1 MNNRKSLEIDKWI
14 SSNGNPCFRFDE
26 RETFERP
33 WIIVV
38 AFLVLAIISGLEFL
52 INGTLYLLT
61 PCVLLLFFLI
71 LWWLTI
77 PLKANERVVEMT
89 AHEILDGMV
98 ADDALAAG
106 AKVVKSFVHY
116 DTKGTYGIVTYMCF
130 LVLLDNGEVWE
141 YPIFRHNEKEE
152 NAAYFECSRE
162 HSVSNN
168 PQHIRAIKP
177 KRLAHR
183 LSSPKLSATAKVRLA
198 ITAILLVGGLTFAG
212 ICWLVF
218 RFKWWILLIVVAYL
232 VLYSLTEWVYGKCPG
247 RVLGVVRDIVSA
259 PFVVF
264 TALVGIVHAF
274 ITVAGPYFFVAAFA
288 FAFPAAVLMMIS
300 NTFGWGLRLAT
311 IAFIVISVGSILCA
325 NSYALTKWI
334 IHQTPL
340 RDWGNHRYESN
351 REALAVYL
359 IHPSIIVFLL
369 YLLYFLYLAVSG
381 YLQIQNGGNLISAE
395 FDAAILK
402 AFLVFI
408 AFTNMRSK
416 ASVAEMDAAKVLK
429 GIGGLFV
436 HDE

>member
-1 MNNRKSLEIDKWI
+1 MSNRAVVTVDQWTAT
-14 SSNGNPCFRFDE
+14 NGNPCFHFAE
-26 RETFERP
+26 RDLLERP
-33 WIIVV
+33 WIIIV
-38 AFLVLAIISGLEFL
+38 AFLVLAIISGLEYF
-52 INGTLYLLT
+52 IYGTVYLLT
-61 PCVLLLFFLI
+61 PCVLLFFFLV

-77 PLKANERVVEMT
+77 PLKANERVVEKT
-89 AHEILDGMV
+89 AHDIMDEMV

-106 AKVVKSFVHY
+106 AKVVNSFVHC
-116 DTKGTYGIVTYMCF
+116 DTKGTYGVVTYMCF

-141 YPIFRHNEKEE
+141 YPIFRHNEEE
-152 NAAYFECSRE
+152 GDAAYFECSRE
-162 HSVSNN
+162 HLVSDNLK
-168 PQHIRAIKP
+168 HIRAINP
-177 KRLAHR
+177 KRLGHIS
-183 LSSPKLSATAKVRLA
+183 LWSKLSTVAKIRLA
-198 ITAILLVGGLTFAG
+198 IVVILLVGGLSFAG
-212 ICWLVF
+212 VFWLIF
-218 RFKWWILLIVVAYL
+218 RFKWWVLLFVGAYL
-232 VLYSLTEWVYGKCPG
+232 VLYSFTEWVYGKSPG
-247 RVLGVVRDIVSA
+247 RILGIVRNIVSV

-274 ITVAGPYFFVAAFA
+274 VTVAFPYFFLAAFA
-288 FAFPAAVLMMIS
+288 FAFPAAVLVLVS
-300 NTFGWGLRLAT
+300 NALGWGLRLET
-311 IAFIVISVGSILCA
+311 IVFIVMSVGSILCT

-416 ASVAEMDAAKVLK
+416 ASVAEMDATKVLK

-436 HDE
+436 HDR